1 MIIVANKKRSIEKI
15 LAEYPEAIIL
25 DVTSSSPYKAAQILS
40 PFYPH
45 GGIPI
50 PGDSHE
56 LTATC
61 VEGIWQGLKVFE
73 HSGIDIECFRNTSM
87 KGIKRTVRRF
97 GRPLGHQYGVYSSKL
112 LSYNEA
118 KSLIYLPSYKYV
130 LENIPDVQHSIKRI
144 AEAAKDKTV
153 ILLDYNVN
161 PDNADS
167 SKPLSHAELIKMFIE
182 GRYPERITESIPSAK
197 VEKKKTRKGLINNAV
212 KIDIQNLLSGN
223 ALGLSEI
230 IERLNLHCSE
240 ATLKKLISSLDG
252 IQANKM
258 GRKVI
263 YTIRTSSEP
272 TLL

>member
-1 MIIVANKKRSIEKI
+1 
-15 LAEYPEAIIL
+15 
-25 DVTSSSPYKAAQILS
+25 
-40 PFYPH
+40 
-45 GGIPI
+45 
-50 PGDSHE
+50 
-56 LTATC
+56 
-61 VEGIWQGLKVFE
+61 
-73 HSGIDIECFRNTSM
+73 M

-144 AEAAKDKTV
+144 AEAAKDKTI

-182 GRYPERITESIPSAK
+182 GRYPERITESIPTAK

-240 ATLKKLISSLDG
+240 ATLKKCILSLDG

>member
-1 MIIVANKKRSIEKI
+1 M
-15 LAEYPEAIIL
+15 
-25 DVTSSSPYKAAQILS
+25 
-40 PFYPH
+40 
-45 GGIPI
+45 
-50 PGDSHE
+50 
-56 LTATC
+56 
-61 VEGIWQGLKVFE
+61 
-73 HSGIDIECFRNTSM
+73 
-87 KGIKRTVRRF
+87 
-97 GRPLGHQYGVYSSKL
+97 
-112 LSYNEA
+112 
-118 KSLIYLPSYKYV
+118 IYLPSYKYV

-182 GRYPERITESIPSAK
+182 GRYPERITESIPTAK